1 LLLSFKTSDD
11 PTMSDHRIMI
21 GRSLCRNFAHHC
33 LAVPATPLS
42 FDQAESMI
50 PLIPGMAAVFPV
62 T

>member
-33 LAVPATPLS
+33 QEVTS
-42 FDQAESMI
+42 
-50 PLIPGMAAVFPV
+50 AAQDEY
-62 T
+62 